1 MNSGVVGFRKSVEF
15 SMFMSFAGEVII
27 FIEMMVE
34 NFKADDILKELAVLV
49 VECL

>member
-1 MNSGVVGFRKSVEF
+1 
-15 SMFMSFAGEVII
+15 MFMSFAGEVII

-34 NFKADDILKELAVLV
+34 NFKADNILKELAVLV